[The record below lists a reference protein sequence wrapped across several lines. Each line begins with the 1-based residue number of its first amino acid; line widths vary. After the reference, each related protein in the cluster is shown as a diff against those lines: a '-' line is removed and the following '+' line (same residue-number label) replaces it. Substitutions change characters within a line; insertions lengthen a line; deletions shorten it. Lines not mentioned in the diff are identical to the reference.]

1 MADLIACEWLKWR
14 RSRMLW
20 LVLLGALLPALLV
33 FFITLNGASNDEPF
47 HWKNYFETDLQIMA
61 MLMCP
66 ALFSLLIGYMFAR
79 EFQERTVNNMLT
91 GPHSRLSVLAAKFI
105 ITLPVL
111 LAVMLLSFLLVLGS
125 GFVFHGAS
133 ESFTM
138 SLLFDQAGKFGL
150 LLLLE
155 YALAPISAAVALLWR
170 SYIPAMGLGIF
181 AVISEMTIMQSK
193 YIMYYPWSAI
203 LNLTTDLSPDHNS
216 ASIGYA
222 TLAIA
227 CVVPLFLIAAYFR
240 RADVH
245 SG

>member
-1 MADLIACEWLKWR
+1 
-14 RSRMLW
+14 MLW

-33 FFITLNGASNDEPF
+33 FFIMLNGASNDEPF
-47 HWKNYFETDLQIMA
+47 KWKDYFELDLQILA

-79 EFQERTVNNMLT
+79 EFQERTVNNMLS
-91 GPHSRLSVLAAKFI
+91 GPHPRLRVLTAKFI
-105 ITLPVL
+105 IALPVL
-111 LAVMLLSFLLVLGS
+111 LAVMLLSFLLMLGT
-125 GFVFHGAS
+125 GFVFHGAAD
-133 ESFTM
+133 SFAM
-138 SLLFDQAGKFGL
+138 NILLKEAGKFGQ

-155 YALAPISAAVALLWR
+155 YALVPISAAVALLWR

-193 YIMYYPWSAI
+193 YIMYYPWSAV
-203 LNLTTDLSPDHNS
+203 LNISTNLSPERNS
-216 ASIGYA
+216 ASIGYT

-227 CVVPLFLIAAYFR
+227 CIVPLLFIAAYFR
-240 RADVH
+240 KADVH